1 MNQRKIPSKQKCRVP
16 NPALARTMGLV
27 VVVSRNGFAVGL
39 SGREMEGGLYNDE
52 MVAVDWCH

>member
-1 MNQRKIPSKQKCRVP
+1 MNQRKMAP
-16 NPALARTMGLV
+16 TMGLV
-27 VVVSRNGFAVGL
+27 AVVSRNGFAVGL